1 MSGVLVD
8 TCMWSLALRGKTPR
22 NQKVAEELTILT
34 FLLHCTKKADSQ
46 SAININSKAIAIN
59 NHIGF
64 EKVRQNR

>member
-8 TCMWSLALRGKTPR
+8 TCMWSLA
-22 NQKVAEELTILT
+22 TIRTLLITLIT

-59 NHIGF
+59 NHIGC
-64 EKVRQNR
+64 